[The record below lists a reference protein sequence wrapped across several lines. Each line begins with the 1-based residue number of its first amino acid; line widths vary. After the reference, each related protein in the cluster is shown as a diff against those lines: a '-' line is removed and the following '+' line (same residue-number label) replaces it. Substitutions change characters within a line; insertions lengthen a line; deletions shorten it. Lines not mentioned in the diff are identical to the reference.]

1 MTTMDSQPAELDVES
16 ILAQIDEGTIPRDFV
31 LSAARGMLPLDQ
43 DSLVTIVTHLS
54 SHEDDEVREAARES
68 LREFPA
74 KVIISYAR
82 SATARPD
89 DLDRLSVVLEEQAP
103 VLETILRNRATS
115 DVTVARLAAIVSGS
129 LQEVIVINQERIL
142 RTPAILESLLA
153 NPELSVDVRRR
164 ALEVREEFFEK
175 RPYRSEL
182 PPGDFD
188 LVELG
193 SLEEEAVLDALL
205 AEAENS
211 PEDGALETP
220 PLTDTTDEKKLSLWT
235 LVVKMTVSQKV
246 QLGFKGGT
254 TERSILIRERNRL
267 VCSAVVRNP
276 RVTESEIEQFAGMR
290 NLDDEVL
297 RLIGNNRQWM
307 TKYPIMSSLIR
318 NPKAP
323 IGIVLPLI
331 NRLNL
336 RDLKG
341 LGTDKGVSEAVRSSA
356 RRLFM
361 QRRKT

>member
-1 MTTMDSQPAELDVES
+1 MTTMDPQASEFDVES
-16 ILAQIDEGTIPRDFV
+16 ILNQIDEGTIPRDFI
-31 LSAARGMLPLDQ
+31 LSAARGVLPLDQ
-43 DSLVTIVTHLS
+43 DSLVTVVTHLS
-54 SHEDDEVREAARES
+54 SNEDEEVRVAASET
-68 LREFPA
+68 LHEFPA
-74 KVIISYAR
+74 KVIISFAR

-89 DLDRLSVVLEEQAP
+89 DLDRLSLVLEDQAM
-103 VLETILRNRATS
+103 VLETILRNRVTS
-115 DVTVARLAAIVSGS
+115 DATITRLAAIVPGN

-142 RTPAILESLLA
+142 RTPAILEALLA
-153 NPELSVDVRRR
+153 NSDLTADVRRR

-188 LVELG
+188 LADPENEEDAAA
-193 SLEEEAVLDALL
+193 LEALL
-205 AEAENS
+205 IEAEDLLDS
-211 PEDGALETP
+211 GPPTPE
-220 PLTDTTDEKKLSLWT
+220 LTDTTDAKKLSIWS
-235 LVVKMTVSQKV
+235 LVGKMTVSQKV

-276 RVTESEIEQFAGMR
+276 RVTETEIEQFAGMR

-307 TKYPIMSSLIR
+307 QKYSIMSSLIR

-341 LGTDKGVSEAVRSSA
+341 LGTDKGVSEAVRSSS
-356 RRLFM
+356 RRLYA